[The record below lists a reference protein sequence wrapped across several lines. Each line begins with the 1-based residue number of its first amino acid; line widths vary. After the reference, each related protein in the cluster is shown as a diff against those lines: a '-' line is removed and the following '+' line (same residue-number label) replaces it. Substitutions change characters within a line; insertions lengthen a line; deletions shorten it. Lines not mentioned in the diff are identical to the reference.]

1 MEKICLNVFSLHESY
16 TFYSLCLLL
25 NFLIFQMFEYNKYI
39 HIYVILQTYI
49 NIILIGKIA
58 CTLHYEIKSCM
69 LTNNVANIYSCV
81 QLGHIN
87 KWLNHAEFFTMQS
100 TVIKRST
107 FYFKYYIYMEL
118 KAKFLK
124 FICIPLYTHV
134 QIELKE
140 NLLLVLKS
148 STTKQS

>member
-49 NIILIGKIA
+49 NIILPVIGKIA

-81 QLGHIN
+81 
-87 KWLNHAEFFTMQS
+87 
-100 TVIKRST
+100 
-107 FYFKYYIYMEL
+107 
-118 KAKFLK
+118 
-124 FICIPLYTHV
+124 
-134 QIELKE
+134 
-140 NLLLVLKS
+140 
-148 STTKQS
+148 

>member
-87 KWLNHAEFFTMQS
+87 KWLNHAEFLTMQS
-100 TVIKRST
+100 TVIKRSTGT

-118 KAKFLK
+118 KGKVFE
-124 FICIPLYTHV
+124 IHMYTVIYTCID
-134 QIELKE
+134 
-140 NLLLVLKS
+140 
-148 STTKQS
+148 